1 MNNHNLRFHRIIKTN
16 IMTILSYS
24 ELCVCIAVVWNPWSE
39 KAKGMSD
46 FGDEEYKTMVCV
58 EAGSVVDPVTLG
70 AGEKT
75 SFSQKIT
82 VKSKM

>member
-1 MNNHNLRFHRIIKTN
+1 M
-16 IMTILSYS
+16 
-24 ELCVCIAVVWNPWSE
+24 VWNPWSE
-39 KAKGMSD
+39 KAKGMAD

-58 EAGSVVDPVTLG
+58 EAGSVSKPVTLG
-70 AGEKT
+70 AGNKT